1 MVKLQM
7 QKPGEPNPFV
17 DAASWQQWLVRLKS
31 VADKYIA
38 DETAKASSPTR

>member
-1 MVKLQM
+1 VKLQAR
-7 QKPGEPNPFV
+7 KPGEPNPFV
-17 DAASWQQWLVRLKS
+17 DPPSWQQWLVRLKT